1 MYGQARNEKIK
12 HVTEQ
17 KVRTA
22 RPSRSSGKTLVEQ
35 VRDRLRAQ
43 IESGQYAPG
52 SRLPSEAKMTEE
64 FAVSRT
70 VVREAVA
77 SLRYDGLVE
86 PRQGAGVFV
95 LDQRPELDLPFQN
108 IDFVRISS
116 MIEMLELRTAVE
128 VEAAG
133 LAALRR
139 SPAQEEL
146 ILQALAELRAKAA
159 SGEPTALADFEL
171 HLAIADAT
179 NNPRFRDFLSMIG
192 ASVIPRHALSD
203 TKDAATAPY
212 LQAIDAEHEA
222 IVTAIL
228 DGNEDA
234 ARLAMRLHLKGAQS
248 RYRNLLRKSAQ

>member
-1 MYGQARNEKIK
+1 MS
-12 HVTEQ
+12 EQ

-22 RPSRSSGKTLVEQ
+22 RPSRGTGKTLVEQ

-43 IESGQYAPG
+43 IEGGQYAPG
-52 SRLPSEAKMTEE
+52 SRLPSEAKMTQE
-64 FAVSRT
+64 FEVSRT

-139 SPAQEEL
+139 SPAQEEV
-146 ILQALAELRAKAA
+146 ILKALGTLRGLAA
-159 SGEPTALADFEL
+159 AGESTALADFEL

-192 ASVIPRHALSD
+192 ASLIPRHALND
-203 TKDAATAPY
+203 AQDAATKPY

-222 IVTAIL
+222 IVGAII
-228 DGNEDA
+228 DGDESA

-248 RYRNLLRKSAQ
+248 RYRNLLRKTGH